1 MHDKD
6 HATTESQACGCLRKT
21 SMRTEADIPTRVG
34 KLHKI
39 LAQGEEPQ
47 EVKAFSRDNLPVVF
61 SNPKWSALAL
71 CTHRLHFNFSY
82 LESLI

>member
-1 MHDKD
+1 MPPVHDKD

-61 SNPKWSALAL
+61 SNPK
-71 CTHRLHFNFSY
+71 
-82 LESLI
+82 